1 MDIKIK
7 GTLLG
12 DEYAEIM
19 RYFGYTA
26 VTCPGDV
33 EASLTAAAGEDVTLY
48 INSDGGSLIAGTE
61 IYSMLKRYKGKT
73 AAHIESRSASAA
85 TVAMMACEKIVA
97 EPVSLLCVHNPS
109 AYAEG
114 DEYVF
119 TETAE
124 DLRNIKEAII
134 SAYSPRMKMTREEMS
149 ELMNKNT
156 WINAMQAKDYGLIDA
171 IAEENPQKP
180 AIVNAAPGVMFPT
193 QKMIS
198 DYRARIT
205 AEKAAET
212 ENAAKRARAFLD
224 LYR

>member
-12 DEYAEIM
+12 DEYAEIV
-19 RYFGYTA
+19 RYFGFTG

-33 EASLTAAAGEDVTLY
+33 EKALEEAAGEEVTLY

-73 AAHIESRSASAA
+73 TAHVESRSASAA
-85 TVAMMACEKIVA
+85 TVAMMACGKIVA

-109 AYAEG
+109 AYTEG

-119 TETAE
+119 TEAAE

-149 ELMNKNT
+149 ELMNKNA
-156 WINAMQAKDYGLIDA
+156 WINAMQAKDYGLIDT
-171 IAEENPQKP
+171 IAEEDPKKP
-180 AIVNAAPGVMFPT
+180 AIINAAPGVIFPT

-198 DYRARIT
+198 DYRAHIE
-205 AEKAAET
+205 AEKNADI
-212 ENAAKRARAFLD
+212 ENTAKRARALLD